1 MCTCTY
7 TYTHVCVR
15 APRSTTFARRI
26 KGVRVCSHA
35 NPHTHDNVWAERVC
49 ALAHSHSFMS
59 DIRVLCPCTP
69 PQCSCA
75 CSSRALRLHT
85 LILSSDCHQRPRP
98 WQDSWWAPL
107 DRQPTHARFWQHG
120 PHRVAVQRHATAA
133 TSRGGGAS
141 NLRRIPAWPGMWPNG
156 HGIAMIRRESRV
168 VRRFDVLDISFI
180 LQDGFHDM
188 CI

>member
-75 CSSRALRLHT
+75 WRAAAGLYVYT
-85 LILSSDCHQRPRP
+85 LSFCRQTVTKGPVHGKIPGGRP
-98 WQDSWWAPL
+98 WTANLLMQDSGSMGPTEWLSNVMPPQPHHEVGAP
-107 DRQPTHARFWQHG
+107 PTSDAF
-120 PHRVAVQRHATAA
+120 P
-133 TSRGGGAS
+133 
-141 NLRRIPAWPGMWPNG
+141 PGLACGRMD
-156 HGIAMIRRESRV
+156 MESP
-168 VRRFDVLDISFI
+168 
-180 LQDGFHDM
+180 
-188 CI
+188 